1 MEAGKGVRLQ
11 SKASVNTEITE
22 AVTVPA
28 FVNILMEAGV
38 ITCLSPLIGLT
49 EADVVKMPASIN
61 ENRKTKK
68 PKAG

>member
-1 MEAGKGVRLQ
+1 
-11 SKASVNTEITE
+11 
-22 AVTVPA
+22 
-28 FVNILMEAGV
+28 MEAGV

-68 PKAG
+68 PKPG